1 MGENGPGKRDVYF
14 AALASFDKLDCM
26 NQVVLVHTVVN
37 TGATGINR
45 RGRMLCLLLAAIVL
59 LVVACGGGAGTV
71 ADIQPQSQARLV
83 CSEECR
89 ARGQCGTSL
98 DGRIFVLGRE
108 FEPAVDAHDRL
119 FPQDTVVTVN
129 GSEIRTLQTIQP
141 EPAGGEPFPHPFYHV
156 TTVDGSKSGWMSSWC
171 VVPQPT

>member
-1 MGENGPGKRDVYF
+1 MTQ
-14 AALASFDKLDCM
+14 A
-26 NQVVLVHTVVN
+26 VLVN
-37 TGATGINR
+37 TFVSRISSHSAG
-45 RGRMLCLLLAAIVL
+45 RGLVLWLLLAAMVL
-59 LVVACGGGAGTV
+59 LVAACGGGGGQV

-141 EPAGGEPFPHPFYHV
+141 EPAGGEPFPHTFYHV
-156 TTVDGSKSGWMSSWC
+156 TTVDGSKSGWMSGWC
-171 VVPQPT
+171 VVP